1 MTTLLLSK
9 LQKLYFNNL
18 QKTSGTLTSPL
29 SPHISIED
37 MTTAFRKWK
46 EITTTSPS
54 HRHLGHYKSFLVLD
68 SDDAKPEHI
77 AFDNTILQT
86 INTICNATIVS
97 GVPLTRWI
105 TSLVVMIEKIPAV
118 PWINKLRV
126 INIYEGDYNL
136 ILKYLWPNQ
145 TTKHTVKNK
154 TIGENQW
161 GGFTGGSAD
170 LVALINEFITET
182 HRLTFRNLDIV

>member
-1 MTTLLLSK
+1 MLIYRNKAHISQPEGTSFTIAPLKEMLRPESFTPFGNTLLTGTIDMTTLPLSK

-29 SPHISIED
+29 SPHILIED

-77 AFDNTILQT
+77 AFDNTILET
-86 INTICNATIVS
+86 INTIINAIIAS
-97 GVPLTRWI
+97 GVPLT
-105 TSLVVMIEKIPAV
+105 
-118 PWINKLRV
+118 
-126 INIYEGDYNL
+126 
-136 ILKYLWPNQ
+136 
-145 TTKHTVKNK
+145 
-154 TIGENQW
+154 
-161 GGFTGGSAD
+161 
-170 LVALINEFITET
+170 
-182 HRLTFRNLDIV
+182 